1 MTEEEKLERDLDRIS
16 LSTGFCPYCCDNDS
30 APLRLVGQQEL
41 DGEDHSGNSYYVMY
55 WSCPQCERTED
66 ELASSLGMKW
76 NMCKTC
82 HGFGT
87 IKWYEESDDE
97 CGHCDGVGYLLES
110 AE

>member
-1 MTEEEKLERDLDRIS
+1 MNTYNPVALIQ
-16 LSTGFCPYCCDNDS
+16 TGYCPYCIDREVM
-30 APLRLVGQQEL
+30 PIRLVGQQEL

-55 WSCPQCERTED
+55 WSCPKCERTED

-87 IKWYEESDDE
+87 IKWYEEGDDE